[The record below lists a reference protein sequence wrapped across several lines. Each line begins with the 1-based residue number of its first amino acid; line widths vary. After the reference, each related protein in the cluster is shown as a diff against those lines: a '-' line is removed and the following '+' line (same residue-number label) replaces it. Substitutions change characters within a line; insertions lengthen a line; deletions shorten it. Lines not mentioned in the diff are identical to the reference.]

1 PAALRIRRV
10 SGDERLRT
18 SFPLQSYAFDKSP
31 TEQAVSAH
39 YRDVL
44 PYHSGNHTLI
54 AEENGA
60 TVAAVS
66 GIPMRQNVR
75 GSILP
80 MAGVAGVATHP
91 LARRQGYV
99 RALLNR
105 LLEAMRDDG
114 HPVSVLY
121 PFRTSF
127 YARFGYVSLP
137 QHRSA
142 TFSPAGLGDLAR
154 AALPGDLRWRRI
166 ADGYADHRALT
177 QRLMARQHGF
187 SIFPDFRA
195 VSLQNDRKWVITAHV
210 DGQVVGALPYR
221 IDDHLGELSADTLLH
236 TGPHGRALLL
246 SFLARHVDQVD
257 RVKLWLLPG
266 ETPELWA
273 DDLAVETKT
282 DVRVPGSA
290 APMARVLSLDGLE
303 GIPAGPAALTVDVV
317 DDPLLAGRYHLDGT
331 SGALAVERSTAP
343 AAATL
348 TAAGLSALV
357 YGVLDPVEI
366 VLRRLGRFPAEA
378 AEALRELFPPQRPYV
393 YAEF

>member
-1 PAALRIRRV
+1 MKIRRI
-10 SGDERLRT
+10 SGEERLRT

-31 TEQAVSAH
+31 TEQAVSTY
-39 YRDVL
+39 YRDML
-44 PYHSGNHTLI
+44 PYHSGNLTLV

-75 GSILP
+75 GTILP
-80 MAGVAGVATHP
+80 MVGVAGVATHP
-91 LARRQGYV
+91 LARRRGYV

-105 LLEAMRDDG
+105 LLESMRDDG

-142 TFSPAGLGDLAR
+142 TFSPAGLGELAR
-154 AALPGDLRWRRI
+154 GELPGDLRWRRI

-187 SIFPDFRA
+187 ATFPDFRA
-195 VSLQNDRKWVITAHV
+195 VSLRDDRKWSVTAHV
-210 DGQVVGALPYR
+210 DGQVVGALSYK
-221 IDDHLGELSADTLLH
+221 IDDHLGELKGDTLLH
-236 TGPHGRALLL
+236 TGPHARTLLL
-246 SFLARHVDQVD
+246 SFLARHADQVD
-257 RVKLWLLPG
+257 RVKLWLLPSD
-266 ETPELWA
+266 TPELWA
-273 DDLAVETKT
+273 DDLTVDTRT

-290 APMARVLSLDGLE
+290 APMARVLSVEGLA
-303 GIPAGPAALTVDVV
+303 GIATGPAAITVDVV
-317 DDPLLAGRYHLDGT
+317 DDPLLNGRYHLDGT
-331 SGALAVERSTAP
+331 GGTLAVSRSTEP

-348 TAAGLSALV
+348 TTAGLSALV

-366 VLRRLGRFPAEA
+366 LLRRLGRFPVEA
-378 AEALRELFPPQRPYV
+378 AQPLRELFPPQPPFV
-393 YAEF
+393 FAEF